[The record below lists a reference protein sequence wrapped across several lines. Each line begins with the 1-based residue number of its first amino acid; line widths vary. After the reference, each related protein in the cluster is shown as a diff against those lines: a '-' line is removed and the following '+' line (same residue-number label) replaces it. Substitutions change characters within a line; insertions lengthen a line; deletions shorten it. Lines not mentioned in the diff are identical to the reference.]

1 MSVSI
6 YAGDFNKG
14 KVKDS
19 VNAGTSINY
28 KENSANAAKAYGA
41 GSIFGGVVV
50 SDGQDNSRLKDNTY
64 ESLLKEADDVK
75 QQIMDSA
82 KTAQISFKALVK
94 KLSGM
99 EAVDISGD
107 GFNIM
112 DSSPDEMV
120 SIIDKIRVE
129 LAMHSDDYVAYG
141 TGVSKSAIEKIA
153 GSAGVSADVAQ
164 RLSGAGVSIDE
175 DSLRQAQAALDEA
188 AGIGGLSEKA
198 KYYMIANDI
207 APTIDG
213 IYKAEMS
220 VVGLPQSTG
229 YQISFQEFNAMRPQ
243 IETLIGKSGLAV
255 NLQNLNNAQELIN
268 NNIPVTEKT
277 LKYKAMLDSL
287 NLNDLGS
294 ADGQSRVLDK
304 IADQMAIGGN
314 ASDTP
319 LTNDPSIWEN
329 VKSAIVTLADASYD
343 DIVNVISSG
352 KAFTISSLKVVMQV
366 GWSLDDA
373 QSQQGTSGQTGMAVM
388 NQQGMNAGQAGMA
401 VQNQQGMYTGQS
413 GMYGQ
418 GAYATVNNGAALNGM
433 YGGYQYS
440 PEKAYN
446 TLLEARMLLTAGSG
460 IILERNNTP
469 LLYTPLDEIT
479 EKLKTMEANG
489 TTYAGN
495 MQMYNNVLDVRKAL
509 YDIEIAPAQMYEK
522 LMNSDPYKLSISMVS
537 NVASSLR
544 SRYAKAIGTYKTVG
558 TQVRE
563 DLDDSMLKAVNNS
576 AKGIIDK
583 FELENTQENRDVI
596 KLLASNNIDIT
607 KESVERARKI
617 YSTLNNL
624 VNNMKPETVVKM
636 IDAGINPMDTDIWT
650 VNDYLSKMNQGA
662 TKDNEEKYSRFLY
675 KLEKTS
681 GISETKKKQFI
692 GIYQMMNI
700 FTRDAGVCAGA
711 LMKQGKEITMGNLI
725 SAYTSRKHAGIDVTI
740 DDTVGFTEKDKD
752 MVSYFESL
760 FAKSQQYITPNTLK
774 ESDINT
780 PIEDQ
785 HVEHFAE
792 NLAENYDENL
802 EKELDSSYIQ
812 DVTKKAADADA
823 DVTRELRRAGINE
836 NIGNINAVNELLS
849 TGELMAYTR
858 ALKGKGIGS
867 DNKAGNRY
875 GAGNNAETS
884 VLIDSKEKLENV
896 LSGREKLEAL
906 YTNLEEAAGDELEE
920 AIESSLTDTE
930 EVPVDYDTFE
940 ELRISNRQIRY
951 ISNLARKND
960 YRIPYVKNGKAGL
973 INLTFLQDSNDK
985 GKISIK
991 MDTEAYGELSLEA
1004 KVTGKDM
1011 SLYVKQN
1018 SNTVHPDDRS
1028 IYKSF
1033 QELENAL
1040 RTEHGMNSVRIN
1052 TVRVPDV
1059 NYVTYENSGASVP
1072 ADELYK
1078 IAQTVTGV
1086 FFGK

>member
-1 MSVSI
+1 
-6 YAGDFNKG
+6 
-14 KVKDS
+14 
-19 VNAGTSINY
+19 
-28 KENSANAAKAYGA
+28 
-41 GSIFGGVVV
+41 
-50 SDGQDNSRLKDNTY
+50 
-64 ESLLKEADDVK
+64 
-75 QQIMDSA
+75 
-82 KTAQISFKALVK
+82 
-94 KLSGM
+94 
-99 EAVDISGD
+99 
-107 GFNIM
+107 
-112 DSSPDEMV
+112 
-120 SIIDKIRVE
+120 
-129 LAMHSDDYVAYG
+129 
-141 TGVSKSAIEKIA
+141 
-153 GSAGVSADVAQ
+153 
-164 RLSGAGVSIDE
+164 
-175 DSLRQAQAALDEA
+175 
-188 AGIGGLSEKA
+188 
-198 KYYMIANDI
+198 MIANDI

-220 VVGLPQSTG
+220 VAGMPQSSG
-229 YQISFQEFNAMRPQ
+229 YEISFQEFNAMRPQ
-243 IETLIGKSGLAV
+243 IESLITKSGLTV
-255 NLQNLNNAQELIN
+255 NLQNLNNAQDLIN

-277 LKYKAMLDSL
+277 LKFKSMLDSL
-287 NLNDLGS
+287 KVDDLGTQE
-294 ADGQSRVLDK
+294 GQSRVLDK
-304 IADQMAIGGN
+304 IADQMAIGGD
-314 ASDTP
+314 AYDTP

-366 GWSLDDA
+366 GWSMD
-373 QSQQGTSGQTGMAVM
+373 GTA
-388 NQQGMNAGQAGMA
+388 NAGQAGAAAQQAYVNQPVMA
-401 VQNQQGMYTGQS
+401 QQPVYAGQAGAGQYGSYMQTS
-413 GMYGQ
+413 G
-418 GAYATVNNGAALNGM
+418 GAG
-433 YGGYQYS
+433 
-440 PEKAYN
+440 
-446 TLLEARMLLTAGSG
+446 
-460 IILERNNTP
+460 
-469 LLYTPLDEIT
+469 LLYTPIDELT
-479 EKLKTMEANG
+479 DKLKTMEANG
-489 TTYAGN
+489 STYAGN
-495 MQMYNNVLDVRKAL
+495 MQMYNDVLDVRKAL
-509 YDIEIAPAQMYEK
+509 YDIEIAPAQMYQK

-544 SRYAKAIGTYKTVG
+544 SRYAQAIGTYKTVG

-576 AKGIIDK
+576 AGGIMERL
-583 FELENTQENRDVI
+583 ELENTQENRDVI

-607 KESVERARKI
+607 RESVERARKI

-636 IDAGINPMDTDIWT
+636 IDSGINPMDTDIWT
-650 VNDYLSKMNQGA
+650 VNDYLSRMNQGA

-675 KLEKTS
+675 KLDKTG
-681 GISETKKKQFI
+681 GITETKKKQFI

-725 SAYTSRKHAGIDVTI
+725 SAYTSRKHSGIDVTI
-740 DDTVGFTEKDKD
+740 DDTVEFTKEDKD

-774 ESDINT
+774 ESDIDM

-792 NLAENYDENL
+792 NLAENYDEEL
-802 EKELDSSYIQ
+802 EKQLDSSYIK
-812 DVTKKAADADA
+812 DVTQKAADADA
-823 DVTRELRRAGINE
+823 EVTRELRRAGINE
-836 NIGNINAVNELLS
+836 NIGNINAVNELLA

-867 DNKAGNRY
+867 
-875 GAGNNAETS
+875 AEAARDKNSTEAAAF
-884 VLIDSKEKLENV
+884 IDSKEKLSEV

-960 YRIPYVKNGKAGL
+960 YRIPYVKDGKAGL
-973 INLTFLQDSNDK
+973 INLTFLSDSKDK

-991 MDTEAYGELSLEA
+991 MNTSAYGELSIEA
-1004 KVTGKDM
+1004 KVNGKDM
-1011 SLYVKQN
+1011 SIFVKQDAN
-1018 SNTVHPDDRS
+1018 KVHPDDHS

-1033 QELENAL
+1033 GELETAL
-1040 RTEHGMNSVRIN
+1040 KSGHNMDSVRIN

-1059 NYVTYENSGASVP
+1059 NYVTYENSGAYVP
-1072 ADELYK
+1072 ADELYR

>member
-1 MSVSI
+1 MPVSV

-14 KVKDS
+14 NVKNG

-28 KENSANAAKAYGA
+28 KENNAAKAYGVS
-41 GSIFGGVVV
+41 GNYGGVVV
-50 SDGQDNSRLKDNTY
+50 SGGQDNSRLRDNTY
-64 ESLLKEADDVK
+64 ESLLKEAEDVK

-99 EAVDISGD
+99 ESVDISGD

-120 SIIDKIRVE
+120 SIIDKIRIE

-141 TGVSKSAIEKIA
+141 TGVSKSAIEQVA
-153 GSAGVSADVAQ
+153 GSAGVSADVVE
-164 RLSGAGVSIDE
+164 RLSGAGVSLDE
-175 DSLRQAQAALDEA
+175 DTLKQAQSALDQA
-188 AGIGGLSEKA
+188 AAIGELSEKA

-220 VVGLPQSTG
+220 VAGMPQSSG
-229 YQISFQEFNAMRPQ
+229 YEISFQEFNAMRPQ
-243 IETLIGKSGLAV
+243 IESLITKSGLTV
-255 NLQNLNNAQELIN
+255 NLQNLNNAQDLIN

-277 LKYKAMLDSL
+277 LKFKSMLDSL
-287 NLNDLGS
+287 KVDELGTQE
-294 ADGQSRVLDK
+294 GQSRVLDK
-304 IADQMAIGGN
+304 IADQMVIGGD
-314 ASDTP
+314 AYDTP

-366 GWSLDDA
+366 GWSMD
-373 QSQQGTSGQTGMAVM
+373 GTA
-388 NQQGMNAGQAGMA
+388 NAGQAGAAAQQAYVNQPVMA
-401 VQNQQGMYTGQS
+401 QQPVYAGQA
-413 GMYGQ
+413 GAGQYGSYMQ
-418 GAYATVNNGAALNGM
+418 TNGGAGQVGQ

-460 IILERNNTP
+460 IVLERNNTP
-469 LLYTPLDEIT
+469 LLYTPIDELT
-479 EKLKTMEANG
+479 DKLKTMEANG
-489 TTYAGN
+489 STYAGN
-495 MQMYNNVLDVRKAL
+495 MQMYNDVLDVRKAL
-509 YDIEIAPAQMYEK
+509 YDIEIAPAQMYQK

-544 SRYAKAIGTYKTVG
+544 SRYAQAIGTYKTVG

-576 AKGIIDK
+576 AGGIMERL
-583 FELENTQENRDVI
+583 ELENTQENRDVI

-636 IDAGINPMDTDIWT
+636 IDSGINPMDTDIWT
-650 VNDYLSKMNQGA
+650 VNDYLSRMNQGA

-675 KLEKTS
+675 KLDKTG
-681 GISETKKKQFI
+681 GITETKKKQFI

-725 SAYTSRKHAGIDVTI
+725 SAYTSRKHSGIDVTI
-740 DDTVGFTEKDKD
+740 DDTVEFTKEDKD

-774 ESDINT
+774 ESDIYM

-792 NLAENYDENL
+792 NLAENYDEEL
-802 EKELDSSYIQ
+802 EKQLDSSYIK
-812 DVTKKAADADA
+812 DVTQKAADADA
-823 DVTRELRRAGINE
+823 EVTRELRRAGINE
-836 NIGNINAVNELLS
+836 NIGNINAVNELLA

-867 DNKAGNRY
+867 
-875 GAGNNAETS
+875 AEAARDKNSTEAAAF
-884 VLIDSKEKLENV
+884 IDSKEKLSEV

-920 AIESSLTDTE
+920 AIESSLTDTD

-960 YRIPYVKNGKAGL
+960 YRIPYVKDGKAGL
-973 INLTFLQDSNDK
+973 INLTFLSDSKDK

-991 MDTEAYGELSLEA
+991 MNTSAYGELSIEA
-1004 KVTGKDM
+1004 KVNGKDM
-1011 SLYVKQN
+1011 SIFVKQDAN
-1018 SNTVHPDDRS
+1018 KVHPDDHS

-1033 QELENAL
+1033 GELETAL
-1040 RTEHGMNSVRIN
+1040 KSGHNMDSVRIN

-1072 ADELYK
+1072 ADELYR